1 MLKPQID
8 VKQPA
13 PQKTAAEL
21 RAYQD
26 GLIDGWLGCMEE
38 IERIESERALAKL
51 PVEGRVN

>member
-1 MLKPQID
+1 MLKPQPD